1 MSETSNFLIHKHITS
16 HPHYDF
22 YLKVGGELKSWIIP
36 NGIPEKTKSQ
46 IVAVESGLLI
56 QSIEELELQ
65 QMFED
70 SYGAGKSE
78 LWDKGSC
85 TLETNKDIKIIIVP
99 LGDKFNGKYL
109 LHVPNW
115 GRTTKKRLWTIEK
128 IR

>member
-22 YLKVGGELKSWIIP
+22 YLEVGGELKSWIIP
-36 NGIPEKTKSQ
+36 NGLPEKTKSQ
-46 IVAVESGLLI
+46 IVAVESGLLN
-56 QSIEELELQ
+56 QSIKELESQ
-65 QMFED
+65 EMFED
-70 SYGAGKSE
+70 SYGVGE
-78 LWDKGSC
+78 TEFWDKGSC
-85 TLETNKDIKIIIVP
+85 TLETNKDIKIIIEP
-99 LGDKFNGKYL
+99 LGDKFIGKYL